1 MSQEYENQI
10 IKPVDLDRE
19 MRKSYIAYA
28 MSVIV
33 GRALPDVRD
42 GLKPVHRRIL
52 YAMYEDGLTSEKPF
66 RKSATTVGN
75 VLGRYHPH
83 GDASVYDAM
92 VRMAQPFS
100 LRYPLIDGHGN
111 FGSIDGD
118 PPAAYRYTEAR
129 MAKLANAMLAD
140 IKKETV
146 DFIPNFDEER
156 KEPVVL
162 PSRFP
167 NLLVN
172 GSSGI
177 AVGMAT
183 NIPPHNLGEVIDG
196 ICYVIDH
203 PEADL
208 EDLCAIIKGPDFPTG
223 GIIMGRAGI
232 RAAYATGRGKVKVRA
247 RCEIEDMPG
256 ASNRQRIIVT
266 EIPYMVN
273 KARLV
278 ESIANLVKDK
288 RVEGISDVRDESSRE
303 GMRVVIECKRDAN
316 AQVILNQLYNY
327 TQLQDT
333 CSMNHL
339 ALVPIPHAGVD
350 KVQPKVLSLREII
363 DWYISFQKD
372 VVARR
377 VQFDLNR
384 AAARAHILEGLK
396 VATDQDNIDRIIA
409 IIRASAS
416 EAEAK
421 ENLCREPFW
430 IDQIAL
436 LGITDGSEHFEFHLD
451 DAQAQAIVDMRLG
464 RLSGLEQQKLNE
476 EYAEIEGRIASFREI
491 LSADEN
497 ILSVV
502 KEELQELRAGYADER
517 RTEIVAV
524 ADDLD
529 IEDLIEEQDCTYT
542 LTQAGYIKRMPTSAY
557 RTQRRGGRGVN
568 AMATREEDFV
578 RHVFTASTHDH
589 ILFFSNL
596 GKVYKLK
603 GYQIPEAG
611 RTAKGQNIV
620 NLLEI
625 EQGEKITAMFA
636 IREFSDDKYMVF
648 VTKQGVIKRV
658 VLSDLQNIRKVGLRA
673 LSLGEGDLLVDVR
686 LTDGLENI
694 LIATHQG
701 RAITFDE
708 TEVRAMGRQA
718 TGVRGIR
725 LGEGDYVV
733 GAARAR
739 QGAQVLSITENGY
752 GKRTP
757 VEEFSVHH
765 RGGSGILL
773 HGITEKTGYIAGIA
787 VVDPENDLMIITDD
801 GVMIRVPV
809 EDIRQCGR
817 NSQGVIA
824 MRTGEDVR
832 VISIARTDPEPDEP
846 EEETAGKR
854 RNNPPAGK
862 KGSLSLHRLRLP
874 FVYLEKGK
882 ITKPIKFLDGIKSV
896 HLSWK
901 NF

>member
-52 YAMYEDGLTSEKPF
+52 YAMYEDNLTVDKPF

-75 VLGRYHPH
+75 VLGHYHPH

-129 MAKLANAMLAD
+129 MAKIANVMLAD

-146 DFIPNFDEER
+146 DFVPNFDEER

-162 PSRFP
+162 PSRIP

-196 ICYVIDH
+196 VCYVIDH

-208 EDLCAIIKGPDFPTG
+208 DDLCAIIKGPDFPTG
-223 GIIMGRAGI
+223 GIVMGRAGI
-232 RAAYATGRGKVKVRA
+232 RAAYATGRGKIKVRA

-256 ASNRQRIIVT
+256 SSGRERIIVT

-278 ESIANLVKDK
+278 ESIANQVRDK
-288 RVEGISDVRDESSRE
+288 RIEGISDVRDESSRE
-303 GMRVVIECKRDAN
+303 GLRIVIECKRDAN
-316 AQVILNQLYNY
+316 AQVVLNQLYNY

-339 ALVPIPHAGVD
+339 ALVPIPHAGPD

-377 VQFDLNR
+377 TQFDLNR
-384 AAARAHILEGLK
+384 AGARAHILEGLK

-409 IIRASAS
+409 IIRASRS

-421 ENLCREPFW
+421 ENLCKEPFW

-436 LGITDGSEHFEFHLD
+436 LGIVDGSEHFEFHLD
-451 DAQAQAIVDMRLG
+451 DAQAQAIIDMRLG
-464 RLSGLEQQKLNE
+464 RLSGLEQEKLNE
-476 EYAEIEGRIASFREI
+476 EYREIEGKIASFREI
-491 LSADEN
+491 LSSDYNVLE
-497 ILSVV
+497 VV
-502 KEELQELRAGYADER
+502 KAELREIRAQYADER
-517 RTEIVAV
+517 RTEITAA
-524 ADDLD
+524 ADDID
-529 IEDLIEEQDCTYT
+529 IEDLIEEQDSTYT
-542 LTQAGYIKRMPTSAY
+542 LTHAGYIKRMPTSAY
-557 RTQRRGGRGVN
+557 RAQRRGGRGVN

-578 RHVFTASTHDH
+578 RSIFNASTHDN

-611 RTAKGQNIV
+611 RAAKGQNII

-625 EQGEKITAMFA
+625 EPGEKITAMFP
-636 IREFSDDKYMVF
+636 IREFTDDKYMVF
-648 VTKQGVIKRV
+648 VTKYGTIKRV

-673 LSLGEGDLLVDVR
+673 LSLAEGDLLVDVR
-686 LTDGLENI
+686 LTEGHENI

-718 TGVRGIR
+718 AGVRGIR
-725 LGEGDYVV
+725 LADGDYVV

-739 QGAQVLSITENGY
+739 KGAQVLSVTENGY

-757 VEEFSVHH
+757 VEDFSIHH
-765 RGGSGILL
+765 RGGGGILL
-773 HGITEKTGYIAGIA
+773 HGLTDKTGLVAGIA
-787 VVDPENDLMIITDD
+787 VVDPENDIMMITDD
-801 GVMIRVPV
+801 GVIIRTPV

-817 NSQGVIA
+817 NSQGVIV
-824 MRTGEDVR
+824 MRTGEDVK
-832 VISIARTDPEPDEP
+832 VISIARTDK
-846 EEETAGKR
+846 EEEDEEAET
-854 RNNPPAGK
+854 PAE
-862 KGSLSLHRLRLP
+862 S
-874 FVYLEKGK
+874 
-882 ITKPIKFLDGIKSV
+882 
-896 HLSWK
+896 
-901 NF
+901 

>member
-52 YAMYEDGLTSEKPF
+52 YAMYEDNLTVDKPF

-75 VLGRYHPH
+75 VLGHYHPH

-129 MAKLANAMLAD
+129 MAKIANVMLAD

-146 DFIPNFDEER
+146 YFVPNFDEER

-162 PSRFP
+162 PSRIP

-196 ICYVIDH
+196 VCYVIDH

-208 EDLCAIIKGPDFPTG
+208 DDLCAIIKGPDFPTG
-223 GIIMGRAGI
+223 GIVMGRAGI
-232 RAAYATGRGKVKVRA
+232 RAAYATGRGKIKVRA

-256 ASNRQRIIVT
+256 SSGRERIIVT

-278 ESIANLVKDK
+278 ESIANQVRDK
-288 RVEGISDVRDESSRE
+288 RIEGISDVRDESSRE
-303 GMRVVIECKRDAN
+303 GLRIVIECKRDAN
-316 AQVILNQLYNY
+316 AQVVLNQLYNY

-339 ALVPIPHAGVD
+339 ALVPIPHAGPD

-377 VQFDLNR
+377 TQFDLNR
-384 AAARAHILEGLK
+384 AGARAHILEGLK

-409 IIRASAS
+409 IIRASRS

-436 LGITDGSEHFEFHLD
+436 LGIVDGSEHFEFHLD
-451 DAQAQAIVDMRLG
+451 DAQAQAIIDMRLG
-464 RLSGLEQQKLNE
+464 RLSGLEQEKLNE
-476 EYAEIEGRIASFREI
+476 EYREIEGKIASLHEI
-491 LSADEN
+491 LSSDHNVLE
-497 ILSVV
+497 VV
-502 KEELQELRAGYADER
+502 KAELREIRAQYADER
-517 RTEIVAV
+517 RTEITAA
-524 ADDLD
+524 ADDID
-529 IEDLIEEQDCTYT
+529 IEDLIEEQDSTYT
-542 LTQAGYIKRMPTSAY
+542 LTHAGYIKRMPTSAY

-578 RHVFTASTHDH
+578 RSIFNASTHDN

-611 RTAKGQNIV
+611 RAAKGQNII

-625 EQGEKITAMFA
+625 EPGEKITAMFP
-636 IREFSDDKYMVF
+636 IREFTDDKYMVF
-648 VTKQGVIKRV
+648 VTKYGTIKRV

-673 LSLGEGDLLVDVR
+673 LSLAEGDLLVDVR
-686 LTDGLENI
+686 LTEGHENI

-718 TGVRGIR
+718 AGVRGIR
-725 LGEGDYVV
+725 LAEDDYVV

-739 QGAQVLSITENGY
+739 KGAQVLSVTENGY

-757 VEEFSVHH
+757 VEDFSIHH
-765 RGGSGILL
+765 RGGGGILL
-773 HGITEKTGYIAGIA
+773 HGLTDKTGLVAGIA
-787 VVDPENDLMIITDD
+787 VVDPENDIMMITDD
-801 GVMIRVPV
+801 GVIIRTPV

-817 NSQGVIA
+817 NSQGVIV
-824 MRTGEDVR
+824 MRTGEDVK
-832 VISIARTDPEPDEP
+832 VISIARTDR
-846 EEETAGKR
+846 EEEDEEAET
-854 RNNPPAGK
+854 PAE
-862 KGSLSLHRLRLP
+862 S
-874 FVYLEKGK
+874 
-882 ITKPIKFLDGIKSV
+882 
-896 HLSWK
+896 
-901 NF
+901 

>member
-52 YAMYEDGLTSEKPF
+52 YAMYEDNLTVDKPF

-75 VLGRYHPH
+75 VLGHYHPH

-129 MAKLANAMLAD
+129 MAKIANVMLAD

-146 DFIPNFDEER
+146 DFVPNFDEER

-162 PSRFP
+162 PSRIP

-196 ICYVIDH
+196 VCYVIDH

-208 EDLCAIIKGPDFPTG
+208 DDLCAIIKGPDFPTG
-223 GIIMGRAGI
+223 GIVMGRAGI
-232 RAAYATGRGKVKVRA
+232 RAAYATGRGKIKVRA

-256 ASNRQRIIVT
+256 SSGRERIIVT

-278 ESIANLVKDK
+278 ESIANQVRDK
-288 RVEGISDVRDESSRE
+288 RIEGISDVRDESSRE
-303 GMRVVIECKRDAN
+303 GLRIVIECKRDAN
-316 AQVILNQLYNY
+316 AQVVLNQLYNY

-339 ALVPIPHAGVD
+339 ALVPIPHAGPD

-377 VQFDLNR
+377 TQFDLNR
-384 AAARAHILEGLK
+384 AGARAHILEGLK

-409 IIRASAS
+409 IIRASRS

-421 ENLCREPFW
+421 ENLCKEPFW

-436 LGITDGSEHFEFHLD
+436 LGIVDGSEHFEFHLD
-451 DAQAQAIVDMRLG
+451 DAQAQAIIDMRLG
-464 RLSGLEQQKLNE
+464 RLSGLEQEKLNE
-476 EYAEIEGRIASFREI
+476 EYREIEGKIASFREI
-491 LSADEN
+491 LSSDHNVLE
-497 ILSVV
+497 VV
-502 KEELQELRAGYADER
+502 KAELREIRAQYADER
-517 RTEIVAV
+517 RTEITAA
-524 ADDLD
+524 ADDID
-529 IEDLIEEQDCTYT
+529 IEDLIEEQDSTYT
-542 LTQAGYIKRMPTSAY
+542 LTHAGYIKRMPTSAY

-578 RHVFTASTHDH
+578 RSIFNASTHDN

-611 RTAKGQNIV
+611 RAAKGQNII

-625 EQGEKITAMFA
+625 EPGEKITAMFP
-636 IREFSDDKYMVF
+636 IREFTDDKYMVF
-648 VTKQGVIKRV
+648 VTKYGTIKRV

-673 LSLGEGDLLVDVR
+673 LSLAEGDLLVDVR
-686 LTDGLENI
+686 LTEGHENI

-718 TGVRGIR
+718 AGVRGIR
-725 LGEGDYVV
+725 LAEGDYVV

-739 QGAQVLSITENGY
+739 KGAQVLSVTENGY

-757 VEEFSVHH
+757 VEDFSIHH
-765 RGGSGILL
+765 RGGGGILL
-773 HGITEKTGYIAGIA
+773 HGLTDKTGLVAGIA
-787 VVDPENDLMIITDD
+787 VVDPENDIMMITDD
-801 GVMIRVPV
+801 GVIIRTPV

-817 NSQGVIA
+817 NSQGVIV
-824 MRTGEDVR
+824 MRTGEDVK
-832 VISIARTDPEPDEP
+832 VISIARTDK
-846 EEETAGKR
+846 EEEDEEAET
-854 RNNPPAGK
+854 PAE
-862 KGSLSLHRLRLP
+862 S
-874 FVYLEKGK
+874 
-882 ITKPIKFLDGIKSV
+882 
-896 HLSWK
+896 
-901 NF
+901 

>member
-52 YAMYEDGLTSEKPF
+52 YAMYEDNLTVDKPF

-75 VLGRYHPH
+75 VLGHYHPH

-129 MAKLANAMLAD
+129 MAKIANVMLAD

-146 DFIPNFDEER
+146 DFVPNFDEER
-156 KEPVVL
+156 REPVVL
-162 PSRFP
+162 PSRIP

-196 ICYVIDH
+196 VCYVIDH

-208 EDLCAIIKGPDFPTG
+208 DDLCAIIKGPDFPTG
-223 GIIMGRAGI
+223 GIVMGRAGI
-232 RAAYATGRGKVKVRA
+232 RAAYATGRGKIKVRA

-256 ASNRQRIIVT
+256 SSGRERIIVT

-278 ESIANLVKDK
+278 ESIANQVRDK
-288 RVEGISDVRDESSRE
+288 RIEGISDVRDESSRE
-303 GMRVVIECKRDAN
+303 GLRIVIECKRDAN
-316 AQVILNQLYNY
+316 AQVVLNQLYNY

-339 ALVPIPHAGVD
+339 ALVPIPHAGPD

-377 VQFDLNR
+377 TQFDLNR
-384 AAARAHILEGLK
+384 AGARAHILEGLK

-409 IIRASAS
+409 IIRASRS

-421 ENLCREPFW
+421 ENLCKEPFW

-436 LGITDGSEHFEFHLD
+436 LGIVDGSEHFEFHLD
-451 DAQAQAIVDMRLG
+451 DAQAQAIIDMRLG
-464 RLSGLEQQKLNE
+464 RLSGLEQEKLNE
-476 EYAEIEGRIASFREI
+476 EYREIEGKIASFREI
-491 LSADEN
+491 LSSDHNVLE
-497 ILSVV
+497 VV
-502 KEELQELRAGYADER
+502 KAELREIRAQYADER
-517 RTEIVAV
+517 RTEITAA
-524 ADDLD
+524 ADDID
-529 IEDLIEEQDCTYT
+529 IEDLIEEQDSTYT
-542 LTQAGYIKRMPTSAY
+542 LTHAGYIKRMPTSAY

-578 RHVFTASTHDH
+578 RSIFNASTHDN

-611 RTAKGQNIV
+611 RAAKGQNII

-625 EQGEKITAMFA
+625 EPGEKITAMFP
-636 IREFSDDKYMVF
+636 IREFTDDKYMVF
-648 VTKQGVIKRV
+648 VTKYGTIKRV

-673 LSLGEGDLLVDVR
+673 LSLAEGDLLVDVR
-686 LTDGLENI
+686 LTEGHENI

-718 TGVRGIR
+718 AGVRGIR
-725 LGEGDYVV
+725 LAEGDYVV

-739 QGAQVLSITENGY
+739 KGAQVLSVTENGY

-757 VEEFSVHH
+757 VEDFSIHH
-765 RGGSGILL
+765 RGGGGILL
-773 HGITEKTGYIAGIA
+773 HGLTDKTGLVAGIA
-787 VVDPENDLMIITDD
+787 VVDPENDIMMITDD
-801 GVMIRVPV
+801 GVIIRTPV

-817 NSQGVIA
+817 NSQGVIV
-824 MRTGEDVR
+824 MRTGEDVK
-832 VISIARTDPEPDEP
+832 VISIARTDK
-846 EEETAGKR
+846 EEEDEETET
-854 RNNPPAGK
+854 PAE
-862 KGSLSLHRLRLP
+862 S
-874 FVYLEKGK
+874 
-882 ITKPIKFLDGIKSV
+882 
-896 HLSWK
+896 
-901 NF
+901 

>member
-52 YAMYEDGLTSEKPF
+52 YAMYEDNLTVDKPF

-75 VLGRYHPH
+75 VLGHYHPH

-129 MAKLANAMLAD
+129 MAKIANVMLAD

-146 DFIPNFDEER
+146 DFVPNFDEER

-162 PSRFP
+162 PSRIP

-196 ICYVIDH
+196 VCYVIDH

-208 EDLCAIIKGPDFPTG
+208 DDLCAIIKGPDFPTG
-223 GIIMGRAGI
+223 GIVMGRAGI
-232 RAAYATGRGKVKVRA
+232 RAAYATGRGKIKVRA

-256 ASNRQRIIVT
+256 SSGRERIIVT

-278 ESIANLVKDK
+278 ESIANQVRDK
-288 RVEGISDVRDESSRE
+288 RIEGISDVRDESSRE
-303 GMRVVIECKRDAN
+303 GLRIVIECKRDAN
-316 AQVILNQLYNY
+316 AQVVLNQLYNY

-339 ALVPIPHAGVD
+339 ALVPIPHAGPD

-363 DWYISFQKD
+363 DWYITFQKD

-377 VQFDLNR
+377 TQFDLNR
-384 AAARAHILEGLK
+384 AGARAHILEGLK

-409 IIRASAS
+409 IIRASRS

-421 ENLCREPFW
+421 ENLCKEPFW

-436 LGITDGSEHFEFHLD
+436 LGIVDGSEHFEFHLD
-451 DAQAQAIVDMRLG
+451 DAQAQAIIDMRLG
-464 RLSGLEQQKLNE
+464 RLSGLEQEKLNE
-476 EYAEIEGRIASFREI
+476 EYREIEGKIASFREV
-491 LSADEN
+491 LSSDHNVLE
-497 ILSVV
+497 VV
-502 KEELQELRAGYADER
+502 KAELREIRAQYADER
-517 RTEIVAV
+517 RTEITAA
-524 ADDLD
+524 ADDID
-529 IEDLIEEQDCTYT
+529 IEDLIEEQDSTYT
-542 LTQAGYIKRMPTSAY
+542 LTHAGYIKRMPTSAY

-578 RHVFTASTHDH
+578 RSIFNASTHDN

-611 RTAKGQNIV
+611 RAAKGQNII

-625 EQGEKITAMFA
+625 EPGEKITAMFP
-636 IREFSDDKYMVF
+636 IREFTDDKYMVF
-648 VTKQGVIKRV
+648 VTKYGTIKRV

-673 LSLGEGDLLVDVR
+673 LSLAEGDLLVDVR
-686 LTDGLENI
+686 LTEGHENI

-718 TGVRGIR
+718 AGVRGIR
-725 LGEGDYVV
+725 LAEGDYVV

-739 QGAQVLSITENGY
+739 KGAQVLSVTENGY

-757 VEEFSVHH
+757 VEDFSIHH
-765 RGGSGILL
+765 RGGGGILL
-773 HGITEKTGYIAGIA
+773 HGLTDKTGLVAGIA
-787 VVDPENDLMIITDD
+787 VVDPENDIMMITDD
-801 GVMIRVPV
+801 GVIIRTPV

-817 NSQGVIA
+817 NSQGVIV
-824 MRTGEDVR
+824 MRTGEDVK
-832 VISIARTDPEPDEP
+832 VISIARTDK
-846 EEETAGKR
+846 EEEDEEAET
-854 RNNPPAGK
+854 PAE
-862 KGSLSLHRLRLP
+862 S
-874 FVYLEKGK
+874 
-882 ITKPIKFLDGIKSV
+882 
-896 HLSWK
+896 
-901 NF
+901 

>member
-52 YAMYEDGLTSEKPF
+52 YAMYEDNLTVDKPF

-75 VLGRYHPH
+75 VLGHYHPH

-129 MAKLANAMLAD
+129 MAKIANVMLAD

-146 DFIPNFDEER
+146 DFVPNFDEER
-156 KEPVVL
+156 REPVVL
-162 PSRFP
+162 PSRIP

-196 ICYVIDH
+196 VCYVIDH

-208 EDLCAIIKGPDFPTG
+208 DDLCAIIKGPDFPTG
-223 GIIMGRAGI
+223 GIVMGRAGI
-232 RAAYATGRGKVKVRA
+232 RAAYATGRGKIKVRA

-256 ASNRQRIIVT
+256 SSGRERIIVT

-278 ESIANLVKDK
+278 ESIANQVRDK
-288 RVEGISDVRDESSRE
+288 RIEGISDVRDESSRE
-303 GMRVVIECKRDAN
+303 GLRIVIECKRDAN
-316 AQVILNQLYNY
+316 AQVVLNQLYNY

-339 ALVPIPHAGVD
+339 ALVPIPHAGPD

-377 VQFDLNR
+377 TQFDLNR
-384 AAARAHILEGLK
+384 AGARAHILEGLK

-409 IIRASAS
+409 IIRASRS

-421 ENLCREPFW
+421 ENLCKEPFW

-436 LGITDGSEHFEFHLD
+436 LGIVDGSEHFEFHLD
-451 DAQAQAIVDMRLG
+451 DAQAQAIIDMRLG
-464 RLSGLEQQKLNE
+464 RLSGLEQEKLNE
-476 EYAEIEGRIASFREI
+476 EYREIEGKIASFREI
-491 LSADEN
+491 LSSDHNVLE
-497 ILSVV
+497 VV
-502 KEELQELRAGYADER
+502 KAELREIRAQYADER
-517 RTEIVAV
+517 RTEITAA
-524 ADDLD
+524 ADDID
-529 IEDLIEEQDCTYT
+529 IEDLIEEQDSTYT
-542 LTQAGYIKRMPTSAY
+542 LTHAGYIKRMPTSAY

-578 RHVFTASTHDH
+578 RSIFNASTHDN

-611 RTAKGQNIV
+611 RAAKGQNII

-625 EQGEKITAMFA
+625 EPGEKITAMFP
-636 IREFSDDKYMVF
+636 IREFTDDKYMVF
-648 VTKQGVIKRV
+648 VTKYGTIKRV

-673 LSLGEGDLLVDVR
+673 LSLAEGDLLVDVR
-686 LTDGLENI
+686 LTEGHENI

-718 TGVRGIR
+718 AGVRGIR
-725 LGEGDYVV
+725 LAEGDYVV

-739 QGAQVLSITENGY
+739 KGAQVLSVTENGY

-757 VEEFSVHH
+757 VEDFSIHH
-765 RGGSGILL
+765 RGGGGILL
-773 HGITEKTGYIAGIA
+773 HGLTDKTGLVAGIA
-787 VVDPENDLMIITDD
+787 VVDPENDIMMITDD
-801 GVMIRVPV
+801 GVIIRTPV

-817 NSQGVIA
+817 NSQGVIV
-824 MRTGEDVR
+824 MRTGEDVK
-832 VISIARTDPEPDEP
+832 VISIARTDK
-846 EEETAGKR
+846 EEEDEEVET
-854 RNNPPAGK
+854 PAE
-862 KGSLSLHRLRLP
+862 S
-874 FVYLEKGK
+874 
-882 ITKPIKFLDGIKSV
+882 
-896 HLSWK
+896 
-901 NF
+901 

>member
-52 YAMYEDGLTSEKPF
+52 YAMYEDNLTVDKPF

-75 VLGRYHPH
+75 VLGHYHPH

-129 MAKLANAMLAD
+129 MAKIANVMLAD

-146 DFIPNFDEER
+146 DFVPNFDEER

-162 PSRFP
+162 PSRIP

-196 ICYVIDH
+196 VCYVIDH

-208 EDLCAIIKGPDFPTG
+208 DDLCAIIKGPDFPTG
-223 GIIMGRAGI
+223 GIVMGRAGI
-232 RAAYATGRGKVKVRA
+232 RAAYATGRGKIKVRA

-256 ASNRQRIIVT
+256 SSGRERIIVT

-278 ESIANLVKDK
+278 ESIANQVRDK
-288 RVEGISDVRDESSRE
+288 RIEGISDVRDESSRE
-303 GMRVVIECKRDAN
+303 GLRIVIECKRDAN
-316 AQVILNQLYNY
+316 AQVVLNQLYNY

-339 ALVPIPHAGVD
+339 ALVPIPHAGPD

-377 VQFDLNR
+377 TQFDLNR
-384 AAARAHILEGLK
+384 AGVRAHILEGLK

-409 IIRASAS
+409 IIRASRS

-421 ENLCREPFW
+421 ENLCKEPFW

-436 LGITDGSEHFEFHLD
+436 LGIVDGSEHFEFHLD
-451 DAQAQAIVDMRLG
+451 DAQAQAIIDMRLG
-464 RLSGLEQQKLNE
+464 RLSGLEQEKLNE
-476 EYAEIEGRIASFREI
+476 EYREIEGKIASFREV
-491 LSADEN
+491 LSSDHNVLE
-497 ILSVV
+497 VV
-502 KEELQELRAGYADER
+502 KAELREIRAQYADER
-517 RTEIVAV
+517 RTEITAA
-524 ADDLD
+524 ADDID
-529 IEDLIEEQDCTYT
+529 IEDLIEEQDSTYT
-542 LTQAGYIKRMPTSAY
+542 LTHAGYIKRMPTSAY

-578 RHVFTASTHDH
+578 RSIFNASTHDN

-611 RTAKGQNIV
+611 RAAKGQNII

-625 EQGEKITAMFA
+625 EPGEKITAMFP
-636 IREFSDDKYMVF
+636 IREFTDDKYMVF
-648 VTKQGVIKRV
+648 VTKYGTIKRV

-673 LSLGEGDLLVDVR
+673 LSLAEGDLLVDVR
-686 LTDGLENI
+686 LTEGHENI

-718 TGVRGIR
+718 AGVRGIR
-725 LGEGDYVV
+725 LAEGDYVV

-739 QGAQVLSITENGY
+739 KGAQVLSVTENGY

-757 VEEFSVHH
+757 VEDFSIHH
-765 RGGSGILL
+765 RGGGGILL
-773 HGITEKTGYIAGIA
+773 HGLTDKTGLVAGIA
-787 VVDPENDLMIITDD
+787 VVDPENDIMMITDD
-801 GVMIRVPV
+801 GVIIRTPV

-817 NSQGVIA
+817 NSQGVIV
-824 MRTGEDVR
+824 MRTGEDVK
-832 VISIARTDPEPDEP
+832 VISIARTDK
-846 EEETAGKR
+846 EEEDEETET
-854 RNNPPAGK
+854 PAE
-862 KGSLSLHRLRLP
+862 S
-874 FVYLEKGK
+874 
-882 ITKPIKFLDGIKSV
+882 
-896 HLSWK
+896 
-901 NF
+901 

>member
-52 YAMYEDGLTSEKPF
+52 YAMYEDNLTVDKPF

-75 VLGRYHPH
+75 VLGHYHPH

-129 MAKLANAMLAD
+129 MAKIANVMLAD

-146 DFIPNFDEER
+146 DFVPNFDEER

-162 PSRFP
+162 PSRIP

-196 ICYVIDH
+196 VCYVIDH

-208 EDLCAIIKGPDFPTG
+208 DDLCAIIKGPDFPTG
-223 GIIMGRAGI
+223 GIVMGRAGI
-232 RAAYATGRGKVKVRA
+232 RAAYATGRGKIKVRA

-256 ASNRQRIIVT
+256 SSGRERIIVT

-278 ESIANLVKDK
+278 ESIANQVRDK
-288 RVEGISDVRDESSRE
+288 RIEGISDVRDESSRE
-303 GMRVVIECKRDAN
+303 GLRIVIECKRDAN
-316 AQVILNQLYNY
+316 AQVVLNQLYNY

-339 ALVPIPHAGVD
+339 ALVPIPHAGPD

-377 VQFDLNR
+377 TQFDLNR
-384 AAARAHILEGLK
+384 AGARAHILEGLK

-409 IIRASAS
+409 IIRASRS

-436 LGITDGSEHFEFHLD
+436 LGIVDGSEHFEFHLD
-451 DAQAQAIVDMRLG
+451 DAQAQAIIDMRLG
-464 RLSGLEQQKLNE
+464 RLSGLEQEKLNE
-476 EYAEIEGRIASFREI
+476 EYREIEGKIASFREI
-491 LSADEN
+491 LSSDHNVLE
-497 ILSVV
+497 VV
-502 KEELQELRAGYADER
+502 KAELREIRAQYADER
-517 RTEIVAV
+517 RTEITAA
-524 ADDLD
+524 ADDID
-529 IEDLIEEQDCTYT
+529 IEDLIEEQDSTYT
-542 LTQAGYIKRMPTSAY
+542 LTHAGYIKRMPTSAY

-578 RHVFTASTHDH
+578 RSIFNASTHDN

-611 RTAKGQNIV
+611 RAAKGQNII

-625 EQGEKITAMFA
+625 EPGEKITAMFP
-636 IREFSDDKYMVF
+636 IREFTDDKYMVF
-648 VTKQGVIKRV
+648 VTKYGTIKRV

-673 LSLGEGDLLVDVR
+673 LSLAEGDLLVDVR
-686 LTDGLENI
+686 LTEGHENI

-718 TGVRGIR
+718 AGVRGIR
-725 LGEGDYVV
+725 LADGDYVV

-739 QGAQVLSITENGY
+739 KGAQVLSVTENGY

-757 VEEFSVHH
+757 VEDFSIHH
-765 RGGSGILL
+765 RGGGGILL
-773 HGITEKTGYIAGIA
+773 HGLTDKTGLVAGIA
-787 VVDPENDLMIITDD
+787 VVDPENDIMMITDD
-801 GVMIRVPV
+801 GVIIRTPV

-817 NSQGVIA
+817 NSQGVIV
-824 MRTGEDVR
+824 MRTGEDVK
-832 VISIARTDPEPDEP
+832 VISIARTDK
-846 EEETAGKR
+846 EEEDEETET
-854 RNNPPAGK
+854 PAE
-862 KGSLSLHRLRLP
+862 S
-874 FVYLEKGK
+874 
-882 ITKPIKFLDGIKSV
+882 
-896 HLSWK
+896 
-901 NF
+901 

>member
-52 YAMYEDGLTSEKPF
+52 YAMYEDNLTVDKPF

-75 VLGRYHPH
+75 VLGHYHPH

-129 MAKLANAMLAD
+129 MAKIANVMLAD

-146 DFIPNFDEER
+146 DFVPNFDEER

-162 PSRFP
+162 PSRIP

-196 ICYVIDH
+196 VCYVIDH

-208 EDLCAIIKGPDFPTG
+208 DDLCAIIKGPDFPTG
-223 GIIMGRAGI
+223 GIVMGRAGI
-232 RAAYATGRGKVKVRA
+232 RAAYATGRGKIKVRA

-256 ASNRQRIIVT
+256 SSGRERIIVT

-278 ESIANLVKDK
+278 ESIANQVRDK
-288 RVEGISDVRDESSRE
+288 RIEGISDVRDESSRE
-303 GMRVVIECKRDAN
+303 GLRIVIECKRDAN
-316 AQVILNQLYNY
+316 AQVVLNQLYNY

-339 ALVPIPHAGVD
+339 ALVPIPHAGPD

-363 DWYISFQKD
+363 DWYITFQKD

-377 VQFDLNR
+377 TQFDLNR
-384 AAARAHILEGLK
+384 AGARAHILEGLK

-409 IIRASAS
+409 IIRASRS

-436 LGITDGSEHFEFHLD
+436 LGIVDGSEHFEFHLD
-451 DAQAQAIVDMRLG
+451 DAQAQAIIDMRLG
-464 RLSGLEQQKLNE
+464 RLSGLEQEKLNE
-476 EYAEIEGRIASFREI
+476 EYREIEGKIASFREI
-491 LSADEN
+491 LSSDHNVLE
-497 ILSVV
+497 VV
-502 KEELQELRAGYADER
+502 KAELREIRAQYADER
-517 RTEIVAV
+517 RTEITAA
-524 ADDLD
+524 ADDID
-529 IEDLIEEQDCTYT
+529 IEDLIEEQDSTYT
-542 LTQAGYIKRMPTSAY
+542 LTHAGYIKRMPTSAY

-578 RHVFTASTHDH
+578 RSIFNASTHDN

-611 RTAKGQNIV
+611 RAAKGQNII

-625 EQGEKITAMFA
+625 EPGEKITAMFP
-636 IREFSDDKYMVF
+636 IREFTDDKYMVF
-648 VTKQGVIKRV
+648 VTKYGTIKRV

-673 LSLGEGDLLVDVR
+673 LSLAEGDLLVDVR
-686 LTDGLENI
+686 LTEGHENI

-718 TGVRGIR
+718 AGVRGIR
-725 LGEGDYVV
+725 LADGDYVV

-739 QGAQVLSITENGY
+739 KGAQVLSVTENGY

-757 VEEFSVHH
+757 VEDFSIHH
-765 RGGSGILL
+765 RGGGGILL
-773 HGITEKTGYIAGIA
+773 HGLTDKTGLVAGIA
-787 VVDPENDLMIITDD
+787 VVDPENDIMMITDD
-801 GVMIRVPV
+801 GVIIRTPV

-817 NSQGVIA
+817 NSQGVIV
-824 MRTGEDVR
+824 MRTGEDVK
-832 VISIARTDPEPDEP
+832 VISIARTDK
-846 EEETAGKR
+846 EEEDEEAET
-854 RNNPPAGK
+854 PAE
-862 KGSLSLHRLRLP
+862 S
-874 FVYLEKGK
+874 
-882 ITKPIKFLDGIKSV
+882 
-896 HLSWK
+896 
-901 NF
+901 